1 MGLEHFD
8 PLLRSHRMVLALKR
22 DTALRHRFEQDED
35 GVAAEFGLTPA
46 ERDAIRAR
54 DFRALYELG
63 LHPYYLSQLSRLIFG
78 TAAESRGASEA
89 ARALVESFQ
98 RPRS

>member
-8 PLLRSHRMVLALKR
+8 PLLRTHELVMALKT
-22 DTALRHRFEQDED
+22 DAALRRRFEQDE
-35 GVAAEFGLTPA
+35 GAVLAEFPLTDA
-46 ERDAIRAR
+46 ERAAIRAR

-78 TAAESRGASEA
+78 TVEGAGASDA
-89 ARALVESFQ
+89 ARALVASFE

>member
-1 MGLEHFD
+1 VGLENFD
-8 PLLRSHRMVLALKR
+8 PLLASHRLVMALKTDR
-22 DTALRHRFEQDED
+22 ELRERFERDQDS
-35 GVAAEFGLTPA
+35 VLQQFGLTEA
-46 ERDAIRAR
+46 EVSAIRAR

-78 TAAESRGASEA
+78 TAAESKGASDA

-98 RPRS
+98 RSRT